1 MRRLRP
7 HSVDGARHRLA
18 RAKGSSHKVP
28 KRGGGCSNRE
38 TRNMFKVT
46 QAAAEQVR
54 FAAQQG
60 GAEGMALRLAAAR
73 KTDGTFDY
81 KMGFDQPREE
91 DIRFSCEG
99 VDIVMEPEYV
109 PMLEETVLDYVE
121 LEQGDFQ
128 FIFLNPK
135 DPAYQAPESAVAP
148 PKS

>member
-1 MRRLRP
+1 
-7 HSVDGARHRLA
+7 
-18 RAKGSSHKVP
+18 
-28 KRGGGCSNRE
+28 
-38 TRNMFKVT
+38 MFKVT

-73 KTDGTFDY
+73 KADGTFDY
-81 KMGFDQPREE
+81 KMGFDQSREE

-109 PMLEETVLDYVE
+109 PLLEETVLDYVE